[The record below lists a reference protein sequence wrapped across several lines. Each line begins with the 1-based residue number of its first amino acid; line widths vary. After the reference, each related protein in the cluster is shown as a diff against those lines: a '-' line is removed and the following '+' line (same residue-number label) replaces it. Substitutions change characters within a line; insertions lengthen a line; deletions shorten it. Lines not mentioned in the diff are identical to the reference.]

1 VEVLVK
7 KSNIQSV
14 VFAACFALA
23 SVASYA
29 QTTTPQQPAAATQKP
44 FKPEVGQA
52 GKDVVWVP
60 TPQALVDKML
70 DMAKVTPTDFLM
82 DLGSGDGRTVI
93 TAAKRGLTAMGIEY
107 NPDMVELSKK
117 NAAEAGVSGKAT
129 FQKADLFETDFSK
142 ADVITMFLL
151 PTINM
156 KLRPKILDL
165 KPGTRIV
172 SNSFNMEDWQPDET
186 AQVTE
191 GCTSWCTAY
200 LWIVPAKV
208 AGTWTTPQ
216 GDLTLTQQFQML
228 SGTLGSTPIADGK
241 VNGDEVTFT
250 VGGAH
255 YTGKLSGNT
264 IQGTVTGG
272 AGGSWTATKKM

>member
-1 VEVLVK
+1 MK
-7 KSNIQSV
+7 KSNIQIA

-23 SVASYA
+23 SVTSYA
-29 QTTTPQQPAAATQKP
+29 QTTTPQQPAATTQKP

-70 DMAKVTPTDFLM
+70 EMAKVTPADFLM

-93 TAAKRGLTAMGIEY
+93 TAAKRGLTATGIEY

-117 NAAEAGVSGKAT
+117 NAAEAGVSDKAT

-208 AGTWTTPQ
+208 GGTWTTPQ

-228 SGTLGSTPIADGK
+228 TGTLGSTPIADGK

-250 VGGAH
+250 VGGAR
-255 YTGKLSGNT
+255 YTGKLSGKT

>member
-1 VEVLVK
+1 VK
-7 KSNIQSV
+7 KFNVHSA
-14 VFAACFALA
+14 VFAACFALT
-23 SVASYA
+23 SVAAHA
-29 QTTTPQQPAAATQKP
+29 QTTTTPQSGTSSQKP
-44 FKPEVGQA
+44 FEPQSGQP

-70 DMAKVTPTDFLM
+70 DMAKVTPDDFLM

-93 TAAKRGLTAMGIEY
+93 TAAKRGLTAKGIEY

-117 NAAEAGVSGKAT
+117 NAAAAGVSDKAT
-129 FQKADLFETDFSK
+129 FEKADIFETDFSK
-142 ADVITMFLL
+142 ANVITLFLL
-151 PTINM
+151 PQLNL

-172 SNSFNMEDWQPDET
+172 SNSFNMDDWQPDET

-191 GCTSWCTAY
+191 GCATWCTAF

-216 GDLTLTQQFQML
+216 GELTLTQQFQML
-228 SGTLGSTPIADGK
+228 TGTLGSTPIAEGK

-250 VGGAH
+250 AGDAK